1 MVRDDKKI
9 KNVDLAKILSE
20 IAFLLEMKEDNE
32 NDPNVVFKVRSYK
45 AASNSIAN
53 SSSNIDEVYRE
64 GGLKALMHIP
74 SVGKAIASKIEEYLT
89 SGKIQYL
96 EELRSKTNLDYAGFY
111 GLEGIGPKT
120 IKLFYDKLGVRNL
133 SDLEKAASQQK
144 LRSIKGFSEKKED
157 AILKKIQIFKKVTG
171 RYGLKDLIY

>member
-1 MVRDDKKI
+1 MVTVDKKI

-20 IAFLLEMKEDNE
+20 IAFLLEMEEDDE
-32 NDPNVVFKVRSYK
+32 NDPNVIFKVRSYK

-64 GGLKALMHIP
+64 GGLKALMQIP

-111 GLEGIGPKT
+111 GLEGVGPKT
-120 IKLFYDKLGVRNL
+120 IKLF
-133 SDLEKAASQQK
+133 
-144 LRSIKGFSEKKED
+144 
-157 AILKKIQIFKKVTG
+157 
-171 RYGLKDLIY
+171 